1 MCIIKSHTFIN
12 HPLLRLVIQKREI
25 NMHRD
30 IQILSIYQFICI
42 SLYGNPIQYSCLE
55 NPMDRGAWQTTVHRV
70 SKSQTWLKRQHMRVR
85 AHTHTHTHTYLS
97 VYLSIYLSGGFPDG
111 SDGKESA
118 CNMGDQGSIPGSER
132 SLEEANGYPFQYS
145 SLGNS
150 MDAGVWQS
158 TVLRVTK
165 SQTWLSN

>member
-1 MCIIKSHTFIN
+1 MTEETAHAHACT
-12 HPLLRLVIQKREI
+12 
-25 NMHRD
+25 
-30 IQILSIYQFICI
+30 
-42 SLYGNPIQYSCLE
+42 
-55 NPMDRGAWQTTVHRV
+55 
-70 SKSQTWLKRQHMRVR
+70 
-85 AHTHTHTHTYLS
+85 HTHTHTHTYLS
-97 VYLSIYLSGGFPDG
+97 VSLSIYLSGGFPDG

-150 MDAGVWQS
+150 MDAGVWQA

-165 SQTWLSN
+165 SQT